1 MERDMGRMAIWATVL
16 SLALCGCACAETAPQ
31 QIVTQSWHGLAGLYV
46 IPTARTIGEHN
57 LAIGYN
63 ESKHVEIFSS
73 ARFMDRQIRAPF
85 TFGLFKRLEISAVY
99 QSNQYDVSHQPIL
112 DNSSLTSFGA
122 KLVLL
127 EETKRMPAVAI
138 AVRDIGDQDKDVA
151 PLKNLHNGRK
161 FFLLASK
168 RIVDNKQT
176 GRFVDAHLGLGQDD
190 LSSLSPMFGAEIAV
204 APTASLI
211 AEGMWD
217 SPYVNFRGT
226 YINPARIGTSDHQ
239 GRFIFC
245 TGVRW
250 YPDVVPG
257 LVIDTGIVGDGSMEF
272 SFGASYVFRR

>member
-1 MERDMGRMAIWATVL
+1 MVIWAAML

-31 QIVTQSWHGLAGLYV
+31 QIVTQSWLGLSGLYV

-85 TFGLFKRLEISAVY
+85 TYGLLKRLEISAVY
-99 QSNQYDVSHQPIL
+99 QSNQYDVSLSPVL
-112 DNSSLTSFGA
+112 DNNSLASFGA
-122 KLVLL
+122 KLVVVN
-127 EETKRMPAVAI
+127 EAKRRPAVAI
-138 AVRDIGDQDKDVA
+138 AVRDIADQDKNA
-151 PLKNLHNGRK
+151 SPLRNMHNGRK
-161 FFLLASK
+161 IFLLASK

-176 GRFVDAHLGLGQDD
+176 GRFVDAHLGLGHDD
-190 LSSLSPMFGAEIAV
+190 LSSVSPLFGFEVAV
-204 APTASLI
+204 SPVISLI

-217 SPYVNFRGT
+217 SPYVNFRSS
-226 YINPARIGTSDHQ
+226 YVNKARFGTSDHE

-250 YPDVVPG
+250 YPDVAPG

-272 SFGASYVFRR
+272 SFGTSYVFRH